1 MGYKVVVTDHVFPD
15 LAIETAELAKAG
27 AQVFQL
33 PECTEDTII
42 RHGRDADALMVGY
55 AKITRRIIESLQRCK
70 VIVRYGIGVDN
81 VDLSAATEKGIPVA
95 NVPDYCVHEVA
106 DHTLA
111 LILACTRKI
120 IPLNSMVKAGGWDY
134 KPFRPMFRLRGRTLG
149 LLGFGKIAQAVAARA
164 GAFGFEVLAYD
175 PYIDR
180 RVALSM
186 GVRLV
191 SLAELLESADVLSVH
206 APLTPQTQGM
216 LGRNE
221 FARMKQGVCIVNTS
235 RGGIID
241 EEALLDALAS
251 GRVGC
256 AALDV
261 LSSEPPVTQYKLIH
275 LDNVVVTPH
284 CAFYSEEAMTELRV
298 KAAQEV
304 ERALAGMR
312 VCHVVNPEVYDQ
324 Q

>member
-1 MGYKVVVTDHVFPD
+1 MRYKVVVTDHVFPD
-15 LAIETAELAKAG
+15 LSVERDKLAKAG

-42 RHGRDADALMVGY
+42 CHAREADALMVGY

-81 VDLSAATEKGIPVA
+81 VDLPAATEKGIPVA
-95 NVPDYCVHEVA
+95 NVPDYCVDEVA

-111 LILACTRKI
+111 LILACARKI

-149 LLGFGKIAQAVAARA
+149 LVGFGKIAQAVATRA
-164 GAFGFEVLAYD
+164 QAFGFEVLAYD
-175 PYIDR
+175 PY
-180 RVALSM
+180 VAPEVAQSM

-191 SLAELLESADVLSVH
+191 GLTELLENADVLSVH
-206 APLTPQTQGM
+206 APLTRQTRGM
-216 LGRNE
+216 LGRDE

-241 EEALLDALAS
+241 EEALLGGLTN
-251 GRVGC
+251 GKIGC

-261 LSSEPPVTQYKLIH
+261 LSNEPPVTQHKLIN
-275 LDNVVVTPH
+275 LDNVVLTPH

-298 KAAQEV
+298 KAAEEV

-312 VCHVVNPEVYDQ
+312 VRCVVNPEVYDRR
-324 Q
+324 